1 MKKLYLIELLRFISS
16 ISVLIYHY
24 KIFFFQFNGYI
35 ELNVNNQ
42 LNQLPLNSIINL
54 FYRYGDYGV
63 QMFWCISGFIIS
75 YVYLNRKKVTGME
88 FFLNRFSRLYPLHFI
103 TLILVLFIQLASKNL
118 TGDYQLFDFND
129 LYHFILNLF
138 FVSGWGFQN
147 GLNFNQ
153 PIWSVSMELIA
164 YCFFFMTLRYIKN
177 FHFKFLIFL
186 YIILMLIDK
195 NFSTPNMNDNI
206 LSCLN
211 FFISGVIVYFLMKK
225 TKKKLFVIFSIV
237 LLLLTFIGNFKIFMF
252 CPAVLMI
259 FISLEDK
266 FIKFINKPLFSILG
280 NVTYST
286 YLLHAPYSIVL
297 ILFFKNNMEVYL
309 SPIFF
314 SFYFISLIIVSSIV
328 YIYIEKKSQIR
339 IRQIYG
345 NVYKKKIEN

>member
-1 MKKLYLIELLRFISS
+1 MKKLYLVELLRFISS
-16 ISVLIYHY
+16 MSVLIYHY
-24 KIFFFQFNGYI
+24 KIFFFQFNGFL

-75 YVYLNRKKVTGME
+75 YVYLNREKVTGKE

-103 TLILVLFIQLASKNL
+103 TLILVLAIQMASKNL
-118 TGDYQLFDFND
+118 TGEYQLFDFND
-129 LYHFILNLF
+129 VYHFILNLF
-138 FVSGWGFQN
+138 FVSGWGFHN

-164 YCFFFMTLRYIKN
+164 YCFFFITLRYIKN

-186 YIILMLIDK
+186 YVILMLIDK
-195 NFSTPNMNDNI
+195 NFSPPNMNDNI

-211 FFISGVIVYFLMKK
+211 FFISGAIVYFLMEKIKK
-225 TKKKLFVIFSIV
+225 RLFIIFSV
-237 LLLLTFIGNFKIFMF
+237 TLLLLTFIGNFKIFMF

-259 FISLEDK
+259 FISLEET
-266 FIKFINKPLFSILG
+266 FNKFINKPVFSMLG

-297 ILFFKNNMEVYL
+297 ILFFKDNIGIYL
-309 SPIFF
+309 NPIFF
-314 SFYFISLIIVSSIV
+314 SFYFITLIIGSAIV
-328 YIYIEKKSQIR
+328 YIYIEKKLQVK
-339 IRQIYG
+339 IRQKFI
-345 NVYKKKIEN
+345 NVYKKSF